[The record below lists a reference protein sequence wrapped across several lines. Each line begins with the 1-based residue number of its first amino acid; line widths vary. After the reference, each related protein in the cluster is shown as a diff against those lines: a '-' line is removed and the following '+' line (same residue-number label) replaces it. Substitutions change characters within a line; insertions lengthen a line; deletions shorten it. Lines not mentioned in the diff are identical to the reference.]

1 MISSPSPSLP
11 PTKPESFLARRAR
24 LRRIAARFDV
34 SLPTRGYII
43 GKIATD
49 PAYRAVL
56 EHCAGSSLPIVDI
69 GCGLGLLAHYLR
81 EHGCPAPIHG
91 FDFDARKIATART
104 AAQRGGLNDVTFDVG
119 DVANVPPGEAD
130 LVLLDVLHYLAV
142 EAQRDLLRALADR
155 ARAGGTVIIRS
166 ALRETTW
173 RYQLTLAQEHWTRW
187 SGWIKSPAP
196 IRFPSAAEIAAP
208 FEAAGCRCEMRPLW
222 GRTPF
227 NSHLFVVRYAE

>member
-1 MISSPSPSLP
+1 MISSPNRSTPSA
-11 PTKPESFLARRAR
+11 EGFLARRAR

-56 EHCAGSSLPIVDI
+56 EQCTDSPFPIIDI

-81 EHGCPAPIHG
+81 EHGCPTLIHG
-91 FDFDARKIATART
+91 FDFDARKIELARR
-104 AAQRGGLNDVTFDVG
+104 AAKRAGLTDVSFAVG
-119 DVANVPPGEAD
+119 DVADVPPHESN
-130 LVLLDVLHYLAV
+130 LVLLDVLHYLEV
-142 EAQRDLLRALADR
+142 RAQQRLLQTLADR

-166 ALRETTW
+166 ALRENSW
-173 RYQLTLAQEHWTRW
+173 RYRLTLAQEHWTRW
-187 SGWIKSPAP
+187 SGWINSPAP

-208 FEAAGCRCEMRPLW
+208 FLAAGCRCEALPLW

-227 NSHLFVVRYAE
+227 NSHLFVARYAE